1 MYFADQGAE
10 VILVARKEPAPFSM
24 AIANLMNRGK
34 KCVMLS
40 PKIKKDKQIIEEL
53 IKISDIIIDPYR
65 PGVL

>member
-24 AIANLMNRGK
+24 AIEANLMNRGK

-40 PKIKKDKQIIEEL
+40 PKIKKDK
-53 IKISDIIIDPYR
+53 
-65 PGVL
+65 